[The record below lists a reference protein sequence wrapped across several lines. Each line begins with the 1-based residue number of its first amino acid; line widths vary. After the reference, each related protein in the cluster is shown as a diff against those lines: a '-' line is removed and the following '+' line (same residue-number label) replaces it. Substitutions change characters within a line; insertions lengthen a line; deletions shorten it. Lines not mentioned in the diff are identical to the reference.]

1 MPHACFFAFGLSE
14 THILKEEKRGQLRGC
29 GFCGGFWHFSEL
41 ARWRVPFALAGA
53 PWCLAVKCKSDLV
66 CGLINKF
73 IISCHS
79 CVRVRHA
86 CHVIAQPRACAI
98 LSAPLSE
105 VMWLVSHYPHLA
117 N

>member
-1 MPHACFFAFGLSE
+1 MDGCVAAVFVGVFAIFRNWPVCE
-14 THILKEEKRGQLRGC
+14 
-29 GFCGGFWHFSEL
+29 F
-41 ARWRVPFALAGA
+41 FALAGA
-53 PWCLAVKCKSDLV
+53 LWCLAVKCKSDLV

-105 VMWLVSHYPHLA
+105 VMWLVAHHLPHGTLSELQEERRPLVCMVHSL
-117 N
+117 

>member
-1 MPHACFFAFGLSE
+1 MHVDGCVGEVFFGFFAFLG
-14 THILKEEKRGQLRGC
+14 IWPFGGC
-29 GFCGGFWHFSEL
+29 PS
-41 ARWRVPFALAGA
+41 PLAGA
-53 PWCLAVKCKSDLV
+53 LWCLAVKCKSDLV

-105 VMWLVSHYPHLA
+105 VMWLVAHNPHLP
-117 N
+117 NGTLSESQEERLLVCMVHSL